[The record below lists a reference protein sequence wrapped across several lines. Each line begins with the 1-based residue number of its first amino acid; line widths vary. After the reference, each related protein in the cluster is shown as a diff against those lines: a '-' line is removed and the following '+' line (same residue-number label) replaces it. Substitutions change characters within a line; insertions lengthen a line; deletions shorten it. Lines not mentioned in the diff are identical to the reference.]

1 MIVDQGAGVFFPRM
15 EGIAWGVQYKNALD
29 DKRFNLQFGQNTL
42 CTDLFFRGGG
52 ISAMYLHFR
61 ENGANKEGPL
71 LLKFLYFWFSNKR
84 IR

>member
-42 CTDLFFRGGG
+42 LCETFVYIFVVWRGEG
-52 ISAMYLHFR
+52 IIAMYLHFR
-61 ENGANKEGPL
+61 ENDANKKGPL
-71 LLKFLYFWFSNKR
+71 L
-84 IR
+84 

>member
-42 CTDLFFRGGG
+42 CTDLFLGVEA
-52 ISAMYLHFR
+52 SAQCICIFAKMMQI
-61 ENGANKEGPL
+61 
-71 LLKFLYFWFSNKR
+71 KR
-84 IR
+84 VNFD